1 MFDCESF
8 VTNLVGHSYSS
19 FMSAQA
25 VRVFVDPGHAT
36 SYNLSYLVI
45 NIMGPFSQWL
55 CRYGIQL

>member
-8 VTNLVGHSYSS
+8 ETNLVGHSYLS

-36 SYNLSYLVI
+36 SYIDYIVMESNCKVKDVSLPTV
-45 NIMGPFSQWL
+45 W
-55 CRYGIQL
+55 